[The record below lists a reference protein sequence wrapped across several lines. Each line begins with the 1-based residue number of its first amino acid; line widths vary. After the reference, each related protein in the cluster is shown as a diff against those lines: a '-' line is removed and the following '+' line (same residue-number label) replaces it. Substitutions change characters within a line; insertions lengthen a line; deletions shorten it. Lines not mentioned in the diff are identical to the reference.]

1 LLSFFF
7 YFSFFNGSEASNICQ
22 LSVIVCPF
30 FFWRIFAKRIE
41 RLSLITHLIIII
53 YLINSIE
60 NDGFVF
66 KFLLQMWRIFRNIYS
81 TNIRKNENIVLF
93 DRFSVTILTKI

>member
-1 LLSFFF
+1 MTIVNYQSTRRVQGIYELYKLSTD
-7 YFSFFNGSEASNICQ
+7 
-22 LSVIVCPF
+22 L
-30 FFWRIFAKRIE
+30 IE

-66 KFLLQMWRIFRNIYS
+66 KYLLQMWRIFRNIYS

>member
-41 RLSLITHLIIII
+41 PLSGDKEKNLIQVILQFTTD
-53 YLINSIE
+53 YFE
-60 NDGFVF
+60 
-66 KFLLQMWRIFRNIYS
+66 KFF
-81 TNIRKNENIVLF
+81 
-93 DRFSVTILTKI
+93 

>member
-1 LLSFFF
+1 MRIRIKNIIIDYQTNKNERVQELYKLYGLYKLSTD
-7 YFSFFNGSEASNICQ
+7 
-22 LSVIVCPF
+22 L
-30 FFWRIFAKRIE
+30 IE

>member
-1 LLSFFF
+1 MTIVNYQSIRRTQGLYKLYGLYKLSTD
-7 YFSFFNGSEASNICQ
+7 
-22 LSVIVCPF
+22 L
-30 FFWRIFAKRIE
+30 IE